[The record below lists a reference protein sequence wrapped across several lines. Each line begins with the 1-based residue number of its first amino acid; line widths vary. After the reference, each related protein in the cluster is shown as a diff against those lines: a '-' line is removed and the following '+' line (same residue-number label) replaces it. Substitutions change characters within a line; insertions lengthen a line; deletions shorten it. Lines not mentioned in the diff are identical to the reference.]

1 MEIVNAKPLAEGL
14 EDRPVPLYEHVKR
27 RISEAILMGL
37 WQPGTLLPGEI
48 ALAGQYGVAVGTV
61 RRALADLTADG
72 MLMRRRKTGT
82 VVTGRSPQHSLRFFF
97 QYFRLHAT
105 DGSLLRS
112 VTHVLDLTRGA
123 ATEDEA
129 TALDIEP
136 KADLIRLHRL
146 RSVSGRPV
154 MHERFAVP
162 ASRLPEFPETAAEV
176 PDLLYLHLL
185 DRYGIRVS
193 AVREQLTADLA
204 TAEDRRL
211 LALRSP
217 AAVLAIDEIAFDQAG
232 AAVLLSRHRATT
244 QGFCYINEIR

>member
-1 MEIVNAKPLAEGL
+1 MAVVNAKPLAEAA

-37 WQPGTLLPGEI
+37 WQPGALLPGEI

-97 QYFRLHAT
+97 QYFRLHAA

-112 VTHVLDLTRGA
+112 VTKVLGLTRETAGD
-123 ATEDEA
+123 DEA
-129 TALDIEP
+129 AALDIAP
-136 KADLIRLHRL
+136 RSGLIRLHRL
-146 RSVSGRPV
+146 RSVGGRPV
-154 MHERFAVP
+154 MHERFAFP
-162 ASRLPEFPETAAEV
+162 AARLPDFPAKAEEV
-176 PDLLYLHLL
+176 PDLLYFHLL
-185 DRYGIRVS
+185 ERYGIRVA

-217 AAVLAIDEIAFDQAG
+217 AAVLAIDEIAYDQAG
-232 AAVLLSRHRATT
+232 AAVLLSRHRAMT